1 MEKATIAQ
9 NGDISSTEL
18 TLSIIRGNAEKNQYQ
33 FNDSFKIGRDE
44 SCEIQF
50 DDEIISRIH
59 AEVTFENGQ
68 WSIKDLSS
76 TNGTY
81 INGQKIDKVQ
91 ITSDLQIEF
100 GVKGPLIA
108 FELSM
113 PISSSDK
120 SPSVTRFVERY
131 FENKEEN
138 TEVGQNTRII
148 RQAFERLQKK
158 RISKYYIIIGVILF
172 LFILV
177 GGYSIYQHL
186 KVNQQ
191 KELAEE
197 IFYNMKSLE
206 LQLANLLQKIT
217 QTGDNQSLNKIN
229 EYNVSRIDME
239 KNYNKFVKELG
250 IYEDKDETEKL
261 ILKMARL
268 FGECELN
275 IPEDFVSEIKKYIKN
290 WQSTPRFS
298 KAIQRAK
305 EKGYPDLIV
314 EKMLEKHL
322 PPQFFYLALQES
334 DFNHKIVGPQTK
346 YGYAKGI
353 WQFIPQ
359 TALQYGLETG
369 PLVELNRYDPRDERF
384 DMEKATDAASNY
396 ISYIY
401 NTEAQ
406 ASGLLVFASYN
417 WGEHNVKKLIKKLP
431 ANPRERNFWKLMEN
445 NRNKIPNETYK
456 YVFYIFSAAVIGE
469 DPGLFGFNFKNP
481 LGKIVE
487 RMTY

>member
-1 MEKATIAQ
+1 MQKLTTAQ
-9 NGDISSTEL
+9 NGISIPTEL
-18 TLSIIRGNAEKNQYQ
+18 TVNIVKGNAEKDQYK
-33 FNDSFKIGRDE
+33 FDDSFKIGRDD

-50 DDEIISRIH
+50 DEEIISRIH
-59 AEVTFENGQ
+59 AEVILENGQ
-68 WSIKDLSS
+68 WRLKDLKS

-81 INGQKIDKVQ
+81 LNGQKIDRVQ
-91 ITSDLQIEF
+91 ITSNMQLEFGLMGPKIEF
-100 GVKGPLIA
+100 KLPEAV
-108 FELSM
+108 SV
-113 PISSSDK
+113 SDS

-131 FENKEEN
+131 FNNKDEG
-138 TEVGQNTRII
+138 TEVGQNTQIV

-172 LFILV
+172 LFVLV

-191 KELAEE
+191 KELAQE

-206 LQLANLLQKIT
+206 LQLAKLQETII
-217 QTGDNQSLNKIN
+217 QSGDEKSKNQIN
-229 EYNVSRIDME
+229 EYNLSKTDME
-239 KNYNKFVKELG
+239 ENYNKFVEELG
-250 IYEDKDETEKL
+250 VYEDKDETEKL
-261 ILKMARL
+261 ILKIARL
-268 FGECELN
+268 FGECEVN
-275 IPEDFVSEIKKYIKN
+275 VPEDFISEIKKYIKN
-290 WQSTPRFS
+290 WQSTPRYS
-298 KAIQRAK
+298 KAIKRAK
-305 EKGYPDLIV
+305 ENEYPDLIV
-314 EKMLEKHL
+314 KRMLEKHL

-334 DFNHKIVGPQTK
+334 NFNHKIVGPQTK

-369 PLVELNRYDPRDERF
+369 PLVEINKYDPRDERF
-384 DMEKATDAASNY
+384 DMEKATVAAS
-396 ISYIY
+396 SYLSDIY

-417 WGEHNVKKLIKKLP
+417 WGEHNVKKLIAKLP

-445 NRNKIPNETYK
+445 YKNKIPKETYN

-469 DPGLFGFNFKNP
+469 NPGLFGFDFKNP
-481 LGKIVE
+481 LKKIVE
-487 RMTY
+487 NITY